1 MTEVEKFY
9 EWMLKMGNIYLAD
22 NERMYEAF
30 EIISKNNKQDEE

>member
-9 EWMLKMGNIYLAD
+9 EWMLKMGNVHLAD

-30 EIISKNNKQDEE
+30 ETISKNNKQDEE